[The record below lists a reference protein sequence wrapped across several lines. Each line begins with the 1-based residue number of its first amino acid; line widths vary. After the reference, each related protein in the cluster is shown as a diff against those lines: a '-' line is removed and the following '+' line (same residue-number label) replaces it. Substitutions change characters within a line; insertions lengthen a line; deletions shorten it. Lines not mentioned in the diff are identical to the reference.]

1 MCYFGCMKIASSCV
15 FAFVLMFT
23 ALPASDPYSSLSQS
37 EKELLKPQV
46 ERWIHDQIKHDW
58 ADLWEIQDQTPELKN
73 DLLLGERD
81 APDMD
86 RNRYVQAMR
95 ATIGSGYP
103 EIKAFKLNEIQREN
117 GGFRVEGC
125 ARLQRE
131 NWKQTSVTSVH
142 ARIVNNK
149 LVFGLPDLT
158 PDPCKL

>member
-1 MCYFGCMKIASSCV
+1 MKIASSFGFCL
-15 FAFVLMFT
+15 AFML
-23 ALPASDPYSSLSQS
+23 ASLPASDPYSTLSQS

-58 ADLWEIQDQTPELKN
+58 PDLWAIQDQTPELKN
-73 DLLLGERD
+73 ELLLGRKD

-95 ATIGSGYP
+95 ATIGSGFP
-103 EIKAFKLNEIQREN
+103 EIKSFTLNEIQREN

-125 ARLQRE
+125 GRLQRE
-131 NWKQTSVTSVH
+131 NWKRTSVTNVH
-142 ARIVNNK
+142 ARIENNK
-149 LVFGLPDLT
+149 VVFGLPDFT